1 MGPAVLDSLRT
12 IASSVS
18 DLSLDQSGHYP
29 AEEEPEAFN
38 AAVSAFLRGP

>member
-18 DLSLDQSGHYP
+18 DVSLDQSGHYP